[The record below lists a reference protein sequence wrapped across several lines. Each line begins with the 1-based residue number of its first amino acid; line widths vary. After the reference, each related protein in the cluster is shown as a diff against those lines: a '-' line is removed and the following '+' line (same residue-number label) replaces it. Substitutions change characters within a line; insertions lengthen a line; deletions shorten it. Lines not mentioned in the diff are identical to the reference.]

1 VTRLGPGPEL
11 EEAVRKGKAAY
22 DEWEQKQ
29 LGCQDRHGRPLR
41 KPQYILVDLHDNYKH
56 EFMKAVLAHNKRCVK
71 CRAREAGEPNG
82 LRPGTPIYGG
92 VELDGYPEPEAVQAE
107 RPDAEAE

>member
-1 VTRLGPGPEL
+1 MTRLGPGPEL

-29 LGCQDRHGRPLR
+29 LGCHDRHGRPLR

-56 EFMKAVLAHNKRCVK
+56 EFMKAVLSHNKRCVK
-71 CRAREAGEPNG
+71 CRTNIHG
-82 LRPGTPIYGG
+82 RPQ
-92 VELDGYPEPEAVQAE
+92 AVQAE